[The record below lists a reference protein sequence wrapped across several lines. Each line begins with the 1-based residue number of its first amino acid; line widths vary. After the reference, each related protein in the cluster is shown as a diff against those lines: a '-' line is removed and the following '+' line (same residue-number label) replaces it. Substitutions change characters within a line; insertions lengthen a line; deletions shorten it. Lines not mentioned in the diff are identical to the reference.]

1 MQITELKFK
10 KRESYEDL
18 PNQLVGAVTLCGPTG
33 KQEIIL
39 SSMAMSKI
47 FSVIKDELIS
57 TSTRNAALT
66 ANAVDEAIHQPLLA
80 DVATVGQLP
89 F

>member
-10 KRESYEDL
+10 KRESYEDM

-39 SSMAMSKI
+39 SSSAMSKI
-47 FSVIKDELIS
+47 FGVIKDELVS
-57 TSTRNAALT
+57 TSKSNAALT
-66 ANAVDEAIHQPLLA
+66 ANAVDEAIHAPLLA
-80 DVATVGQLP
+80 SAATVGEIT